1 MDTFCTDSHQKMI
14 SSPHTPQ
21 VNLAGTD
28 SDDALKV
35 DSKHTG
41 NGTQETQRRV
51 ELNSILDVPRD
62 PSSNVTSNVLQGGLS
77 KVSQAMLPNV
87 TPNVPQAVL
96 SNVISNVPQATP
108 SNVTSNVLP
117 ETLLNNAWEVQR
129 ETIHGMQDISSKN
142 SLSASVNQISSYD
155 IRGKRGPSKH
165 QIQGV

>member
-62 PSSNVTSNVLQGGLS
+62 PSSNVTSNVLRGGLS

-117 ETLLNNAWEVQR
+117 ETLLNNAWEVPRATLSNNLAQVR
-129 ETIHGMQDISSKN
+129 HDTIHGTQDISSKTL
-142 SLSASVNQISSYD
+142 LSTSVNQSSSYD
-155 IRGKRGPSKH
+155 I
-165 QIQGV
+165 